1 MSMITIFCQCRA
13 SLATCTTATAESA
26 SSARTA
32 ATSRSG
38 DRPGQ
43 ASPVNSYT
51 VHVSRVTCCCLLT
64 LPIHVCSC
72 WPCPANTTTD
82 GPGAA
87 SLDMCKSHSCPFYA
101 KEGVGIMES
110 PNYPRQFPV
119 ITVKILCFATKIF
132 RQTGAE
138 CRWRVS
144 PGHTRRVLLIL
155 PRLALPP
162 DCSASFTV
170 SRWVTL

>member
-1 MSMITIFCQCRA
+1 MRVWLHVRLQQRRVPA
-13 SLATCTTATAESA
+13 V
-26 SSARTA
+26 SARQLPA
-32 ATSRSG
+32 
-38 DRPGQ
+38 
-43 ASPVNSYT
+43 PVGADQVRRGRNTCPAVYNCT
-51 VHVSRVTCCCLLT
+51 RATCCCLLILT
-64 LPIHVCSC
+64 VHVCSC

-87 SLDMCKSHSCPFYA
+87 SLDMCKSPSCPFYA

-119 ITVKILCFATKIF
+119 ITVKILCFATKIL

-170 SRWVTL
+170 SRWGSHYSAAVFRE

>member
-1 MSMITIFCQCRA
+1 MIIFCWPVPCESGYMYDCNSGECQQCPHG
-13 SLATCTTATAESA
+13 SYQPQWGQT
-26 SSARTA
+26 
-32 ATSRSG
+32 RSG
-38 DRPGQ
+38 QPCKL
-43 ASPVNSYT
+43 
-51 VHVSRVTCCCLLT
+51 VHCTRVTCFCLFT

-170 SRWVTL
+170 SRWGSQ